1 MKIYILT
8 SLMMMLYGWNYLVV
22 NDTIFEKKTPYNINF
37 VNAPPASGKILLP
50 IEVLGAEGIVV
61 SRSFTIDQQ
70 TLDATKNIWF
80 MINNLSYEN
89 KASIKINGGNWL
101 SLNHL
106 SVQMQKQ
113 ELLRGGMVHGGF
125 NTVRLSIPMT
135 GLVAGA
141 NTIEFRFNKS
151 DGISIGYRVVRMNL
165 LGDNDIRLLPD
176 TMFEEDNP
184 DNWTPPLTDQAS
196 INKGKDLWNN
206 AILWNHYLPEG
217 QNGSWY
223 GQKLPSTK
231 IIKAKCASC
240 HTKDGRD
247 LEMFS
252 YSNYSIIERAKFHK
266 LTEEEGKQL
275 ASYIRSLST
284 TKPNVGRYGRP
295 WNPPYQPGPA
305 LKNKPIKEWA
315 AGAGIDAVLADD
327 KDMAPY
333 LFPNGITK
341 ESVRVAF
348 DSDKMDDR
356 TILPLSIQFPD
367 WKHWLPMIHPIDA
380 YIKNNYIEDP
390 NRLQKPLKA
399 IENLR
404 TYMQAQSPAS
414 RDKKQ
419 LLNEI
424 RNLWWPFRQFLAE
437 GSADPGHWRTKDGTA
452 NMNLA
457 PDVPREYAATS
468 LARLLAV
475 KNFELNVEFDLQDK
489 ANWFVALADQPSERQ
504 WPNNVYSVFEVPA
517 HFQACVDNNC
527 QQFKGQATATGQYE
541 TTAWYNLQYVLN
553 GGNGFVGGTTPTD
566 FNYHAPFIAYA
577 SVSSGIP
584 EPLRYYSA
592 LNQMYQIRSWS
603 GATGPVDK
611 GFRIRNQGPFHFL
624 GIHQTSNFYYN
635 PPEKWLHFLDDVK
648 PGLSLWVLEAQ
659 LLQFLKEMQK
669 PENSLN
675 TWPRLAPDGG
685 DYELDPDTKST
696 IVDITT
702 QKDFAHYADKMY
714 YVIPKFKAEGV
725 DCSIMNPL
733 IDWCKKAWPLIDFE
747 KFKDVCVTCNTT
759 SITNGATYLIKTK
772 HGKCVEVANNS
783 LVNGANVQQWDCSNG
798 NNQKWQFNDQGNG
811 YYTIKNMNSGKCL
824 DVAAFSTLD
833 GGNVQQWGCTAG
845 TNQQWKVTSL
855 GDCKYSLTARNS
867 NKCLDLSTGG
877 ISNATNIQQW
887 SCDSQNANQQFTF
900 ELASSLSASFVD
912 IISSTKENLK
922 ESGLAIFP
930 NPVNSN
936 LNIEISDAFFDTQ
949 AEIIIYDFLGKKL
962 LTQKTTQNQTT
973 INVGNLPSGSYIIK
987 VSSNEVLFT
996 RILMKE

>member
-1 MKIYILT
+1 MAVVLKKIDKQLNLSLNAKKMFLT
-8 SLMMMLYGWNYLVV
+8 ALLTMSYGWNYLIA
-22 NDTIFEKKTPYNINF
+22 NTPFEKKSHNKTFII
-37 VNAPPASGKILLP
+37 APPNNLGKIILP
-50 IEVLGAEGIVV
+50 IEVLGAEGTVAI
-61 SRSFTIDQQ
+61 RSFTLDQQ

-89 KASIKINGGNWL
+89 KAAVKINDGAWL
-101 SLNHL
+101 SLNHQT
-106 SVQMQKQ
+106 VQMQKQ
-113 ELLRGGMVHGGF
+113 ELLRGGMTHGGF
-125 NTVRLSIPMT
+125 NTVRLTIPKT
-135 GLVAGA
+135 GLVAGD

-151 DGISIGYRVVRMNL
+151 NGISIGYRVVRMNL
-165 LGDNDIRLLPD
+165 LGTNDIRLLPS
-176 TMFEEDNP
+176 TLFEEDNP
-184 DNWTPPLTDQAS
+184 DNWIPPYSDQIS

-206 AILWNHYLPEG
+206 ANLWNHYLPAGE
-217 QNGSWY
+217 NGSWY
-223 GQKLPSTK
+223 GQKLPATGP
-231 IIKAKCASC
+231 IKAKCASC
-240 HTKDGRD
+240 HTQDGRD

-252 YSNYSIIERAKFHK
+252 YSNLSIIERTKFHK
-266 LTEEEGKQL
+266 LSEEEGKQI
-275 ASYIRSLST
+275 ASYIRSLSA

-341 ESVRVAF
+341 ESVRAAF

-380 YIKNNYIEDP
+380 YTKNNYIEDP

-489 ANWFVALADQPSERQ
+489 ANWFVAPADQPSERQ
-504 WPNNVYSVFEVPA
+504 WPSNVYSVFEVPA
-517 HFQACVDNNC
+517 HFQACVNNDC
-527 QQFKGQATATGQYE
+527 QQFIGQATATGQYE
-541 TTAWYNLQYVLN
+541 TSAWYNLQYVLN
-553 GGNGFVGGTTPTD
+553 GGNGFVGGTVPTD

-603 GATGPVDK
+603 GSAVGPLDK

-659 LLQFLKEMQK
+659 LLQFLKEVQK

-685 DYELDPDTKST
+685 DQELDPATKST

-702 QKDFAHYADKMY
+702 KKDFAHYADKMY
-714 YVIPKFKAEGV
+714 YIIPKFNAEGV
-725 DCSIMNPL
+725 DCAIMNPL
-733 IDWCKKAWPLIDFE
+733 IDWCKKAWPLINFE
-747 KFKDVCVTCNTT
+747 
-759 SITNGATYLIKTK
+759 GLR
-772 HGKCVEVANNS
+772 
-783 LVNGANVQQWDCSNG
+783 
-798 NNQKWQFNDQGNG
+798 
-811 YYTIKNMNSGKCL
+811 
-824 DVAAFSTLD
+824 
-833 GGNVQQWGCTAG
+833 
-845 TNQQWKVTSL
+845 
-855 GDCKYSLTARNS
+855 RN
-867 NKCLDLSTGG
+867 C
-877 ISNATNIQQW
+877 
-887 SCDSQNANQQFTF
+887 
-900 ELASSLSASFVD
+900 SSLSTATIEEISKKD
-912 IISSTKENLK
+912 ITL
-922 ESGLAIFP
+922 FP
-930 NPVNSN
+930 NPTTGS
-936 LNIEISDAFFDTQ
+936 LNIEIPNTVFDKQ
-949 AEIIIYDFLGKKL
+949 AEISIYDFLGRKL
-962 LTQKTTQNQTT
+962 LTKKTTQNHTT
-973 INVGNLPSGSYIIK
+973 INTSNLSSGSYVVK
-987 VSSNEVLFT
+987 VSTNEILFT
-996 RILMKE
+996 KILMKE

>member
-1 MKIYILT
+1 MKNFILT
-8 SLMMMLYGWNYLVV
+8 LIIMLYGCNYLTA
-22 NDTIFEKKTPYNINF
+22 NNTTFEKKPLHNKTSVKTPPSSSKKI
-37 VNAPPASGKILLP
+37 VLPPIKLP
-50 IEVLGAEGIVV
+50 IEVLGAEGTVV
-61 SRSFTIDQQ
+61 SRSFTINQQ
-70 TLDATKNIWF
+70 TLDATKKIWF

-89 KASIKINGGNWL
+89 KASIKINAGNWL
-101 SLNHL
+101 SLSNL
-106 SVQMQKQ
+106 TVEMQRQ
-113 ELLRGGMVHGGF
+113 ELLRGGMTHGGF
-125 NTVRLSIPMT
+125 NTVRLSIPKT
-135 GLVAGA
+135 GLVAGD

-165 LGDNDIRLLPD
+165 LGTNDVRLLPN
-176 TMFEEDNP
+176 TLFEEDNP
-184 DNWTPPLTDQAS
+184 DNWTPPFSDQIS

-206 AILWNHYLPEG
+206 ANLWNHYLPAG

-223 GQKLPSTK
+223 GQKLPTTRPM
-231 IIKAKCASC
+231 KAKCASC
-240 HTKDGRD
+240 HTQDGRD

-252 YSNYSIIERAKFHK
+252 YSDLSIIERAKFHK
-266 LTEEEGKQL
+266 LTELEGKQI

-284 TKPNVGRYGRP
+284 TTPNVGRYGRP

-305 LKNKPIKEWA
+305 LKNKPIKQWA

-341 ESVRVAF
+341 ESVKAAF

-356 TILPLSIQFPD
+356 TILPLAIQFPD

-380 YIKNNYIEDP
+380 YTNNNYIEDP
-390 NRLQKPLKA
+390 SRLQKPLKA

-404 TYMQAQSPAS
+404 TYMKAQDPAT

-452 NMNLA
+452 NMNLGT
-457 PDVPREYAATS
+457 DVPREFAATS

-489 ANWFVALADQPSERQ
+489 SKWFVAPADQPSERQ
-504 WPNNVYSVFEVPA
+504 WPSNVYSVFEVPA
-517 HFQACVDNNC
+517 HFQACVDNDC
-527 QQFKGQATATGQYE
+527 QQFKGQAKSTGQYE

-584 EPLRYYSA
+584 EPLRYYSS

-603 GATGPVDK
+603 GSAAGPGGS

-659 LLQFLKEMQK
+659 LLQFLKEMKK
-669 PENSLN
+669 PENNLN
-675 TWPRLAPDGG
+675 TWPREAPHGG
-685 DYELDPDTKST
+685 DETLDPATKST
-696 IVDITT
+696 IVDIASPT

-714 YVIPKFKAEGV
+714 YIIPKFKAEGV
-725 DCSIMNPL
+725 DCKITNDL

-747 KFKDVCVTCNTT
+747 RFKTNCTT
-759 SITNGATYLIKTK
+759 LGTAAIE
-772 HGKCVEVANNS
+772 EV
-783 LVNGANVQQWDCSNG
+783 
-798 NNQKWQFNDQGNG
+798 
-811 YYTIKNMNSGKCL
+811 
-824 DVAAFSTLD
+824 
-833 GGNVQQWGCTAG
+833 
-845 TNQQWKVTSL
+845 
-855 GDCKYSLTARNS
+855 S
-867 NKCLDLSTGG
+867 NK
-877 ISNATNIQQW
+877 
-887 SCDSQNANQQFTF
+887 
-900 ELASSLSASFVD
+900 ELML
-912 IISSTKENLK
+912 
-922 ESGLAIFP
+922 FP
-930 NPVNSN
+930 NPTNGS
-936 LNIEISDAFFDTQ
+936 LTIEIPNTSFDKQ
-949 AEIIIYDFLGKKL
+949 AEIYIYDFLGKKL
-962 LTQKTTQNQTT
+962 LTKKTTQNRTT
-973 INVGNLPSGSYIIK
+973 INVDNLPSGSYIVK
-987 VSSNEVLFT
+987 VSSNEILFT
-996 RILMKE
+996 KILMKE